1 MDTLQQ
7 RSWLAWASVGVLAV
21 LCASLALLQNHWIAE
36 VSRAERERLQQQ
48 LQSELSHLSREFDNE
63 ITNACSSLLPAVPEI
78 EELGREKA
86 YANRY
91 LQWKQSRDRI
101 FGRIAL
107 AVPHDSSLD
116 LLNLDREKDR
126 FSPAVWP
133 ADWSGVRDELTA
145 RLNRTGFDKIPPSP
159 SNVIFLPRF
168 GVPPH
173 AGNGPGP
180 GQGAQE
186 WLVVEVNLDYVRG
199 TMLPELLRRYLAA
212 GGARLNYQAEVVE
225 NADPSKVIFRS
236 GSVPNDRILGA
247 PDATVAL
254 FEIDYQEVMR
264 QRQQQLR
271 GFRFGPPP
279 FGPGGP
285 RRRGFGPPPLGVPGP
300 RRGGLGPPPG
310 GPPLPPPGRE
320 PARWRM
326 LVRNQAGSIEAVVSR
341 ARWQNLATSLG
352 ILLLILATVA
362 TLVRFSRRA
371 QKLAELQMNFVA
383 GVSHELR
390 TPLTVI
396 RTAAFNLRGK
406 IATKPE
412 QVERYGALIHD
423 ESEKLEA
430 LVEQVL
436 RFSSARA
443 GHPIRA
449 REPVAIETVI
459 EEGLRSSSAALA
471 GSKCIVEKHI
481 EPNLPLVLA
490 DQVAMRHAFQN
501 LVENAI
507 KYGTE
512 GSNNWIGISASRAAK
527 ENGAAIEVRVADHG
541 PGIPAD
547 EQGQIFDPFFR
558 GRRAVED
565 QVHGTGLGLNL
576 VKKIVEAHG
585 GTIRVTSDPTKGTEF
600 VMLIPAAP
608 PELQHEIA
616 HSIS

>member
-36 VSRAERERLQQQ
+36 VSLAERERLQQQ
-48 LQSELSHLSREFDNE
+48 LQTELSHLSREFNTE
-63 ITNACSSLLPAVPEI
+63 ITNACSGLLPSNPEI

-91 LQWKQSRDRI
+91 LQSKQSDDRI
-101 FGRIAL
+101 FNRIAL
-107 AVPHDSSLD
+107 AVPHDGSLE
-116 LLNLDREKDR
+116 LTTLDRDKVE
-126 FSPAVWP
+126 FSPSNWP
-133 ADWSGVRDELTA
+133 AEWRPRREELTA
-145 RLNRTGFDKIPPSP
+145 RLNRTGFDRAAAGP
-159 SNVIFLPRF
+159 SNVIVLPRF
-168 GVPPH
+168 V
-173 AGNGPGP
+173 GP
-180 GQGAQE
+180 GQPEQE

-199 TMLPELLRRYLAA
+199 TMLPELLHRHLAA
-212 GGARLNYQAEVVE
+212 GASKLDYQAEVVE

-236 GSVPNDRILGA
+236 VSNPNGQMLTTHDASVP
-247 PDATVAL
+247 L
-254 FEIDYQEVMR
+254 FDINYAEVMR
-264 QRQQQLR
+264 SRQQQMR
-271 GFRFGPPP
+271 GFYPAPLPRI
-279 FGPGGP
+279 PGGP
-285 RRRGFGPPPLGVPGP
+285 PGGGGPGFGPPPGGAGRGMPG
-300 RRGGLGPPPG
+300 
-310 GPPLPPPGRE
+310 PPGR
-320 PARWRM
+320 WRL
-326 LVRNQAGSIEAVVSR
+326 LVRHQAGSLEAVVSR

-362 TLVRFSRRA
+362 ALVRFSRRA
-371 QKLAELQMNFVA
+371 QRLAELQMNFVA

-406 IATKPE
+406 IAATPE

-423 ESEKLEA
+423 EAEKLEA

-443 GHPIRA
+443 GHAIRA

-471 GSKCIVEKHI
+471 GSKCVVEKQI
-481 EPNLPLVLA
+481 EADLPLVLA
-490 DQVAMRHAFQN
+490 DQLAMKHAFQN
-501 LVENAI
+501 LVENAV

-512 GSNNWIGISASRAAK
+512 GSNWIGVFASRAPGQ
-527 ENGAAIEVRVADHG
+527 NGAAVEVRVADRG

-547 EQGQIFDPFFR
+547 EQAQIFDPFFR

-576 VKKIVEAHG
+576 VRKIVEAHG
-585 GTIRVTSDPTKGTEF
+585 GTIRVKSEPSKGTEF
-600 VMLIPAAP
+600 VMTIPAAP
-608 PELQHEIA
+608 PELQHEFA
-616 HSIS
+616 HSVR